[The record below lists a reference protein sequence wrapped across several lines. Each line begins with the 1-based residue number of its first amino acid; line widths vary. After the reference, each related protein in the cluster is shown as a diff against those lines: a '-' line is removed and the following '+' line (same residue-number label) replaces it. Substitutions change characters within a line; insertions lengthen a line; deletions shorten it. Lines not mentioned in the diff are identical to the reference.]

1 MSLVPFVIVDDD
13 VSAVGSGDMVRVP
26 GDQMRHIDTVLR
38 LKHGSQVEV
47 SDGRG
52 NVAPGTYV
60 GASIEMR
67 DACVHRTLPSPS
79 ICVAQALPKGRKL
92 DGIVKMV
99 TEVGVD
105 TIRLVDADR
114 SIATMDPH
122 RAASQMARLKAV
134 ARAASMQ
141 ARRAWLPDIIAP
153 VSVDS
158 LIDIPGRLLVA
169 HPSGASPSHDVTGS
183 LLSAA
188 IACRDEQVEALT
200 IAIGPEGG
208 WSPAE
213 LDMFAA
219 QGAVVVQMGDSIIRT
234 EHAAGAA
241 IAVIAAGTGRW

>member
-13 VSAVGSGDMVRVP
+13 LSTVRPGDMVAVP
-26 GDQMRHIDTVLR
+26 ADQMRHIDTVLR
-38 LKHGSQVEV
+38 LKRGADVEV

-52 NVAPGTYV
+52 NVAPGTYA

-67 DACVHRTLPSPS
+67 AACVHRALPSPS
-79 ICVAQALPKGRKL
+79 IGVAQALPKGRKL

-105 TIRLVDADR
+105 TLRLVDADR
-114 SIATMDPH
+114 SIAKMDTQ
-122 RAASQMARLKAV
+122 RAASQMARLDAV

-141 ARRAWLPDIIAP
+141 SRRAWLPEIIAP
-153 VSVDS
+153 VSVDR
-158 LIDIPGRLLVA
+158 LIDIPGRLVVA
-169 HPSGASPSHDVTGS
+169 HPASGSPAQVATGS
-183 LLSAA
+183 LLSVAMS
-188 IACRDEQVEALT
+188 CRDEQVEALT

-219 QGAVVVQMGDSIIRT
+219 QGAVVVQMGSSIIRT

-241 IAVIAAGTGRW
+241 VAVIAAGTGRW